1 MQLFENFQGRSVG
14 EKFFSQK
21 ILIDNK
27 TREFGLD
34 NVGIYYVNSESKA
47 QI

>member
-1 MQLFENFQGRSVG
+1 MASNSGLGYCGLSVKL
-14 EKFFSQK
+14 ETL
-21 ILIDNK
+21 LIDNK
-27 TREFGLD
+27 SHEFGLD